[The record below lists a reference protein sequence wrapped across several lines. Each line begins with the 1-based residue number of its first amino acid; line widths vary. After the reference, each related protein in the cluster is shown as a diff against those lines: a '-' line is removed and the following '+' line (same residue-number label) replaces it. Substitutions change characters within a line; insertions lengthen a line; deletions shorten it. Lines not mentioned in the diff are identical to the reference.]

1 MSRPFSLRAA
11 LAFAAFA
18 CATIS
23 FSQSPTT
30 PSPSAPPEPHQ
41 AAPAAPPTPD
51 AQQTVSAGQPAV
63 EARQTVPTA
72 QPSDPAQTPAS
83 EPSRQGEKA
92 DAPTAAEIH
101 EAAEIEDQLSQQL
114 EGKTFYLRGGYQDNT
129 LHFNQK
135 GELDGNSPKAS
146 YALSLVEINRVKVD
160 KRHVELEGVR
170 YGLHFLG
177 ALATEDQAANVD
189 RVKLTSK
196 KRPLKIT
203 IDRELVVTP
212 KKEKPAKV
220 DKKNANEKKP
230 ALKAKAPAQV
240 ATTAA
245 AQPALTSPSTQATDT
260 LPSAPTPQM
269 DTAAQPTAAAPTRP
283 TGTTPPATA
292 PPTVAITQPQAAT
305 AASPV
310 ASAADTTRHG
320 EAVTTSPAEAARM
333 LRTALDR
340 VFSSGIDD
348 QMVATLPDYWKLY
361 YKAVNEK
368 ADYRPS
374 DPAVLRSN
382 QVDKKPRLTMAFEP
396 PSNEYAQNNG
406 VAGMAMY
413 HVIVGPDGKPREIAV
428 GRPIGFGLDE
438 NAVDA
443 IRKASF
449 EPGMKDGKPVAV
461 EVDLTVQFRI
471 FSKRTAAGSTD
482 AAKAEPAA
490 PKAPEAILP
499 GPYSVNHP

>member
-1 MSRPFSLRAA
+1 MLREVPPGTALCRPFFLRAA

-30 PSPSAPPEPHQ
+30 PAAPPDTQQ
-41 AAPAAPPTPD
+41 AAPATPPASAPE
-51 AQQTVSAGQPAV
+51 AQQTTLPQPQA
-63 EARQTVPTA
+63 A
-72 QPSDPAQTPAS
+72 QPSEPAQTHAA
-83 EPSRQGEKA
+83 EPSKPGEKA

-101 EAAEIEDQLSQQL
+101 EAAQAEDQLRQQL
-114 EGKTFYLRGGYQDNT
+114 EGKTFYLRGGYLDNT

-135 GELDGNSPKAS
+135 GELDGNSPRAS
-146 YALSLVEINRVKVD
+146 YTLSLVEIDRVKVD
-160 KRHVELEGVR
+160 KHHVELEGVR

-196 KRPLKIT
+196 KKPLKIT

-220 DKKNANEKKP
+220 DKKKSSEKKP
-230 ALKAKAPAQV
+230 ALKVAAPV
-240 ATTAA
+240 PVPTTAA
-245 AQPALTSPSTQATDT
+245 ALPPTTTATQPAE
-260 LPSAPTPQM
+260 
-269 DTAAQPTAAAPTRP
+269 
-283 TGTTPPATA
+283 TTPPTSA
-292 PPTVAITQPQAAT
+292 PPNVAIAQPQAAT
-305 AASPV
+305 AAKPT
-310 ASAADTTRHG
+310 APLADTNRHG
-320 EAVTTSPAEAARM
+320 ETVTTSAAEAARM
-333 LRTALDR
+333 LRTALDH

-348 QMVATLPDYWKLY
+348 RMVATLPDYWKLY
-361 YKAVNEK
+361 YKAVADK

-374 DPAVLRSN
+374 DPAVLRAN

-396 PSNEYAQNNG
+396 PSNEYAQNNS

-413 HVIVGPDGKPREIAV
+413 HVIVGPDGKTQEVAV

-438 NAVDA
+438 NAVEA

-449 EPGMKDGKPVAV
+449 EPGIKDGKPVAV

-471 FSKRTAAGSTD
+471 FSKRTAAGSAE
-482 AAKAEPAA
+482 AAKTGPGA

>member
-1 MSRPFSLRAA
+1 MSRPLSLRTA

-23 FSQSPTT
+23 FSQSPT
-30 PSPSAPPEPHQ
+30 PPAPAPPPDTQQ
-41 AAPAAPPTPD
+41 AAPSSPPGPD
-51 AQQTVSAGQPAV
+51 AQQTAP
-63 EARQTVPTA
+63 A
-72 QPSDPAQTPAS
+72 QPQAAQPNDLAQTPPADS
-83 EPSRQGEKA
+83 SKPSEKA

-101 EAAEIEDQLSQQL
+101 EAAATEDQLRKQL
-114 EGKTFYLRGGYQDNT
+114 EGKTFYLRGGYLDNT

-135 GELDGNSPKAS
+135 GELDGSSPKAS
-146 YALSLVEINRVKVD
+146 YTLSLVEIDRVKVD
-160 KRHVELEGVR
+160 KHHVELEGVR

-196 KRPLKIT
+196 KKPLKIT

-212 KKEKPAKV
+212 KKEKPAKA
-220 DKKNANEKKP
+220 DKKKANEKKP
-230 ALKAKAPAQV
+230 ALKIAAPAQ
-240 ATTAA
+240 ALTTAT
-245 AQPALTSPSTQATDT
+245 AQPATASPTQAADA
-260 LPSAPTPQM
+260 LPSAPSPQM
-269 DTAAQPTAAAPTRP
+269 DQNAQ
-283 TGTTPPATA
+283 ATA
-292 PPTVAITQPQAAT
+292 VTPSRP
-305 AASPV
+305 
-310 ASAADTTRHG
+310 ADTTPGVTAPQTVAVATPEVATSRPAVPEAETNRHG
-320 EAVTTSPAEAARM
+320 ETFTTSSAEAARM

-348 QMVATLPDYWKLY
+348 QMVAILPDYWKLY
-361 YKAVNEK
+361 YKAVNDK
-368 ADYRPS
+368 ADYRPG
-374 DPAVLRSN
+374 DPAVLKTN

-396 PSNEYAQNNG
+396 PSNEFAQNNG

-413 HVIVGPDGKPREIAV
+413 HVVVGPDGKPQEIAV

-449 EPGMKDGKPVAV
+449 EPGIKYGKPVPV

-471 FSKRTAAGSTD
+471 FSNRTAVSTGESSKAD
-482 AAKAEPAA
+482 AALTRA
-490 PKAPEAILP
+490 PKLP
-499 GPYSVNHP
+499 GPYSVNLPQTTQQTPSQ